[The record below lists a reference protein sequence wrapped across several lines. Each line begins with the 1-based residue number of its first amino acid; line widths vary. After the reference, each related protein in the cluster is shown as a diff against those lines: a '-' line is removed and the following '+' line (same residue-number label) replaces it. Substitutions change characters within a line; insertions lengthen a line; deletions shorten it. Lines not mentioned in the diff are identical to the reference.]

1 MKKNGRDGIADI
13 EAVQKKK
20 WENDDMKKRIPA
32 VFLAVGILAS
42 LLSGC
47 GKKPSYVT
55 RGEWVAMLAEGFG
68 LEDSQNTTPYYTD
81 VTEKHDLF
89 PAVQALGDWGIL
101 APFPDKSLGVN
112 KPVTRQEVAATA
124 AIAAGFRP
132 GESFEMEQAV
142 AFAAE
147 KGILSQGEQ
156 THVTVSELEP
166 VLAAAKEVYLNDP
179 GEERMVV
186 ELDPSLIDLR
196 KLASSGVFQEAG
208 PGQCFLGAATLTT
221 REDGQTMAVLPW
233 SGEQI
238 ALGPGDTFIAP
249 PTAEFPLGIAHKIT
263 AVHSGENMVILD
275 VEKPALSDLY
285 EKLDVRTTV
294 HANLNDIIW
303 AQGVSATGECGEY
316 TVSLLSNTENSVPA
330 FEKEFVFQQG
340 KHEKDWTRP
349 NSFMGSGADAS
360 AFYDSNFVYTDTPS
374 LDDFDGKAGSWE
386 KKLLTENK
394 FSAGYKI
401 TGKLTIQDIS
411 VTPDIQFL
419 TLVPPIPERAGIAIN
434 ADMSAQLTLE
444 GTLNERLKIGSLP
457 MVVTPLGLTVNTDI
471 YLYVDAYGAIQ
482 AEAALDYNAKVEW
495 ALDAGF
501 RKEQSSSMKTSLGV
515 EADIG
520 FGGDIAAAVYA
531 FGFNVFDAGAKVG
544 GEITAQA
551 KVVGSCEETV
561 ADGLTTQLYTES
573 MKVEAALYAPI
584 VTLYVGS
591 EDCVIGEGESWDLLT
606 KENTW
611 SLPLLNK
618 EWVFWKK
625 ALHFDEDGNAVEIGP
640 VAGDFSEYAGTYRA
654 EATMAETYGVQ
665 CPDLVLHEDGSITGG
680 GFYGYGDHPFP
691 TTPPVSVE
699 EVSDGTYSCFIVY
712 IPETGT
718 EEYYDG
724 YQEGYTIYPPG
735 ISDYC
740 SEYMGTDISMT
751 RLEYGY
757 VDGGVINI
765 LYRKID

>member
-1 MKKNGRDGIADI
+1 MRRVVALCL
-13 EAVQKKK
+13 ALT
-20 WENDDMKKRIPA
+20 
-32 VFLAVGILAS
+32 LAVSLAA
-42 LLSGC
+42 LSGC
-47 GKKPSYVT
+47 AARPEGSVT
-55 RGEWVAMLAEGFG
+55 RGEWIAMLAQGLG

-89 PAVQALGDWGIL
+89 SAVQALGDWGIL
-101 APFPDKSLGVN
+101 APFSGKSLGIN

-124 AIAAGFRP
+124 AIAAGYRP
-132 GESFEMEQAV
+132 GESFEMERAV
-142 AFAAE
+142 AFATE

-156 THVTVSELEP
+156 THVTASELEP

-179 GEERMVV
+179 GQERMAV
-186 ELDPSLIDLR
+186 ELDPNLVDLR
-196 KLASSGVFQEAG
+196 KLSSSGVFQEAG

-221 REDGQTMAVLPW
+221 REDGQAMAVLPW

-238 ALGPGDTFIAP
+238 ALGPGDIFIAP

-263 AVHSGENMVILD
+263 AVHGGENMVILD

-303 AQGVSATGECGEY
+303 AQGVSATGESGEY
-316 TVSLLSNTENSVPA
+316 IVSLLANTENSTPV

-349 NSFMGSGADAS
+349 NSFAGSGADAS

-374 LDDFDGKAGSWE
+374 LDDFNGKTGSWE

-419 TLVPPIPERAGIAIN
+419 TVIPERASITIN

-457 MVVTPLGLTVNTDI
+457 MIVTPLGLTVNVDI

-482 AEAALDYNAKVEW
+482 AEAVLNYNSKVEW
-495 ALDAGF
+495 ALNAGF

-520 FGGDIAAAVYA
+520 FGGDIAAVVYA
-531 FGFNVFDAGAKVG
+531 FGVNVFDAGAKVG
-544 GEITAQA
+544 GDITAQA

-573 MKVEAALYAPI
+573 MKVDATLYAPI
-584 VTLYVGS
+584 VTLYAGS
-591 EDCVIGEGESWDLLT
+591 KDCLIGEGGSWNILT

-611 SLPLLNK
+611 SLPLLDK

-625 ALHFDEDGNAVEIGP
+625 TVQLDEDGNIISSGP
-640 VAGDFSEYAGTYRA
+640 LEGDFSEFAGTYRA
-654 EATMAETYGVQ
+654 DLTQQMYPVTEQAIYSMEY
-665 CPDLVLHEDGSITGG
+665 PDVILHENGVLEGGLGSFNTYTPYSDAVPYLVEEG
-680 GFYGYGDHPFP
+680 GYGLEG
-691 TTPPVSVE
+691 VYVCELVE
-699 EVSDGTYSCFIVY
+699 GWEDYDEYGDIVAGGTGIC
-712 IPETGT
+712 
-718 EEYYDG
+718 YY
-724 YQEGYTIYPPG
+724 IYPIGVPCG
-735 ISDYC
+735 
-740 SEYMGTDISMT
+740 YMRNGGDDINKT
-751 RLEYGY
+751 RLVYLDSNGGIFHACY
-757 VDGGVINI
+757 TKVD
-765 LYRKID
+765 